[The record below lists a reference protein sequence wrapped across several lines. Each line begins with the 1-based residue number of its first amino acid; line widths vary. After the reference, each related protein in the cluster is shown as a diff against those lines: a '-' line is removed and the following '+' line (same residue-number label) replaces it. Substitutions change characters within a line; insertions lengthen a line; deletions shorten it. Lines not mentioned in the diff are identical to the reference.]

1 MLKLAAALIAGFV
14 TMGGWAVVTVKDLP
28 EYFVA
33 GQQYTIEFQVRQHGR
48 TLLNDLHPS
57 LLIATSEGKH
67 EATVPAVAR
76 PSAGTYAV
84 TFTAP
89 NAERVFLTI
98 KTGFMNNQLRLYRQ
112 SVVAAGG
119 SRPAMTAGERGQILF
134 VAKGCNTC
142 HSNIDLSGRP
152 DNQLIKV
159 GPELGGRHLAREYV
173 IQKIKNAAS
182 QIMPDLGLSDAE
194 TAAIATFLSGERTA
208 ATGSG
213 H

>member
-33 GQQYTIEFQVRQHGR
+33 GQQHGR

-98 KTGFMNNQLRLYRQ
+98 KTGFMNNQLRLYPQ

>member
-14 TMGGWAVVTVKDLP
+14 TMGGWAVVRVKDLP

-98 KTGFMNNQLRLYRQ
+98 KTGFMNNQLRLYPQ